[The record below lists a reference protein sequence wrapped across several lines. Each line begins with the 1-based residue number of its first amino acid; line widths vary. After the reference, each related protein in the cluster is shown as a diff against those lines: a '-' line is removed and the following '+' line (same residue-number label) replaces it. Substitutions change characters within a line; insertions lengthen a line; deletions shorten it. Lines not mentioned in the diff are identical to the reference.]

1 MQHQE
6 VRVVSQLTPIR
17 PGEELDVARLEPY
30 LRTAIPDLPP
40 GPLQVQQFA
49 AGRSNLTY
57 LISVGSHD
65 YVLRRPPLGPVAPR
79 AHDMVREY
87 RWLQEISP
95 RFLWAPRPLALC
107 KDPAVLGSIFFVMEH
122 RPGVLLEDALAE
134 PGRYA
139 PAVGAKI
146 SQILVSRLA
155 DLHAVNWRSTKMA
168 SWVKPEGFLARQ
180 VEGWTS
186 RYERA
191 RIAEVPGDQELT
203 QWLLS
208 HVPKSL
214 EPAVIHYDY
223 KLNNMVFRPDL
234 SDVTGIFDWEMTTV
248 GDPIADVAVAMSYWI
263 QPDDPGPLRQA
274 LQEHTTTLPGFWT
287 REEWIQRYAQ
297 MTGRDMGDFPYYL
310 TFAYFKLAVIVAQI
324 YYRYY
329 QGQTQD
335 PRFADMNQMVELLV
349 EYALATRH
357 DR

>member
-1 MQHQE
+1 M
-6 VRVVSQLTPIR
+6 SQLTPIR
-17 PGEELDVARLEPY
+17 PGEELDVARLERY
-30 LRTAIPDLPP
+30 LRTAIPDLQE
-40 GPLQVQQFA
+40 GPLRVQQFG

-57 LISVGSHD
+57 LISMGSKD
-65 YVLRRPPLGPVAPR
+65 YVLRRPPLGPVAPM

-95 RFLWAPRPLALC
+95 LFLWAPQPLALC
-107 KDPAVLGSIFFVMEH
+107 KDLAVLGSIFFVMEH
-122 RPGVLLEDALAE
+122 RPGVLLEDAIAE
-134 PGRYA
+134 SGRYA

-168 SWVKPEGFLARQ
+168 SWVKPEGFLGRQ

-186 RYERA
+186 RYQRA
-191 RIAEVPGDQELT
+191 RIAEIPGDQELT
-203 QWLLS
+203 EWLLS
-208 HVPKSL
+208 HVPESS
-214 EPAVIHYDY
+214 EPTLIHYDY

-234 SDVTGIFDWEMTTV
+234 SDVAGIFDWEMTTV

-287 REEWIQRYAQ
+287 RDEWIQHYAQ
-297 MTGRDMGDFPYYL
+297 MTGRDMGDFSYYL

-335 PRFADMNQMVELLV
+335 PRFAGMNQMVKLLV
-349 EYALATRH
+349 EYALATRT